1 MNKTIHNPDQYM
13 SDLRQILAQGRKRL
27 GILVGAGA
35 PVGILIDPQT
45 GKMSPAGKPLIP
57 DVAGLTTD
65 VIAEISKTN
74 AKAIKGL
81 TADLGGT
88 PNIEQILSRVRT
100 LAEALGGNKIH
111 EMDGKAYEQ
120 LGKDIC
126 AIIGKVVCVNLPKE
140 QNPYSELAGWIGG
153 TARDHAIEIFTPN
166 YDLLMEEAF
175 EVAHIPFFDGFSGSR
190 EPFFDPATI
199 ANSDLP
205 SRWARLWKLHGS
217 LGWDLNE
224 AKEIVR
230 RQGTNSTQLI
240 YPTHLKYD
248 QTQKLPY
255 TALIDRL
262 RKFLMSP
269 DSLLLTTGFS
279 FSDAHLTAVIDESL
293 SANRGAAVIGLHFG
307 KIEKAA
313 GASRLALRRANISV
327 YAQDCA
333 IINCIQAP
341 WQPGELPHPAWG
353 PIRASFWGKL
363 KEGDDTGFLLGDFS
377 AFARYIAMTRAEH
390 AETIEAVPAAK
401 VA

>member
-45 GKMSPAGKPLIP
+45 GKMSLSGKPLIP

-65 VIAEISKTN
+65 VIAEISKVN
-74 AKAIKGL
+74 SKVIKGL
-81 TADLGGT
+81 AADLGGT

-126 AIIGKVVCVNLPKE
+126 AIIGKVVCVSLPKE

-224 AKEIVR
+224 ANEIVR
-230 RQGTNSTQLI
+230 RQGNNATQLI

-293 SANRGAAVIGLHFG
+293 SANRGAAVIALHFG
-307 KIEKAA
+307 KIEKAV

-327 YAQDCA
+327 YAQDGA

-363 KEGDDTGFLLGDFS
+363 KEVDDTGFLLGDFS
-377 AFARYIAMTRAEH
+377 AFARYVAMTRAEH
-390 AETIEAVPAAK
+390 AEAIEAAPVAKPA
-401 VA
+401 